1 MFAQMIWFS
10 LASLTPVALLV
21 AACLFGGIW
30 PLVAL
35 FYVTG
40 FVLALDRLA
49 HRALPADD
57 RPQTRRRA
65 DILSVVLGLAQ
76 LGLLPLGVWALAAA
90 PHLTGLNAVIT
101 GVAMGLFFGQVS
113 NSNAHELI
121 HRAARW
127 PRRLG
132 KAVYISLLFGH
143 HASAHPRV
151 HHVYVASDRDP
162 NSARSG
168 EGFYRFWPR
177 AWVGSFRAGLRAE
190 TALRRRAAQP
200 PLMLSHPYVAYCGG
214 AVLMIA
220 LAYGLAGLGGILVL
234 MALTGYAQMQLLVSD
249 YVQHYGLRRAAAADG
264 TLEPAG
270 PQHSWNAPHW
280 YSAAMMLNAPRHSDH
295 HTNPSRPFP
304 GLRLDADT
312 MPMLPHSLPVMG
324 AIALCPPLWRRMMDP
339 RAARWRGKP
348 PISKRRDG
356 GGTVN
361 LAS

>member
-1 MFAQMIWFS
+1 M
-10 LASLTPVALLV
+10 
-21 AACLFGGIW
+21 
-30 PLVAL
+30 
-35 FYVTG
+35 
-40 FVLALDRLA
+40 
-49 HRALPADD
+49 
-57 RPQTRRRA
+57 
-65 DILSVVLGLAQ
+65 
-76 LGLLPLGVWALAAA
+76 
-90 PHLTGLNAVIT
+90 
-101 GVAMGLFFGQVS
+101 
-113 NSNAHELI
+113 
-121 HRAARW
+121 
-127 PRRLG
+127 
-132 KAVYISLLFGH
+132 
-143 HASAHPRV
+143 
-151 HHVYVASDRDP
+151 
-162 NSARSG
+162 
-168 EGFYRFWPR
+168 
-177 AWVGSFRAGLRAE
+177 GSFRAGLRAE
-190 TALRRRAAQP
+190 TVLRRRAAQP

-249 YVQHYGLRRAAAADG
+249 YVQHYGLRRTAAADG

-356 GGTVN
+356 GATVN